1 MLKME
6 TKKKSTTKHTII
18 KSQNSR
24 SIEKVLKK
32 RPTGRHMNYNT
43 LLLSTLMGVR
53 GQYGDVFHITCK
65 LEFFIYYMH
74 I

>member
-1 MLKME
+1 ME

-32 RPTGRHMNYNT
+32 RPTGRHMNHNT